1 MLDVGEAMQ
10 QGFVNLYQ
18 FLFHV
23 TPDIIFHVKDWL
35 DLALVDWKLVSTPS
49 KCNPDFCLIIIRSFL
64 NFLSIPRIR
73 SAKRIRGISRNVSIL
88 KIFHLNF
95 LKS

>member
-10 QGFVNLYQ
+10 QGFVSLYQ

-35 DLALVDWKLVSTPS
+35 DLALVD
-49 KCNPDFCLIIIRSFL
+49 
-64 NFLSIPRIR
+64 
-73 SAKRIRGISRNVSIL
+73 
-88 KIFHLNF
+88 
-95 LKS
+95 